1 MAMPPRP
8 MGSLVD
14 SGLDLDMT
22 EGLPEV
28 EIDVDE
34 AMDFSGGAEIIDDGQ
49 GGAIVQAMGEMDEEG
64 VDVEIVEHTAN
75 LAEFL
80 DDGILGEISSDL
92 VGLYEEDYES
102 RRDWE
107 ETYSKGLDL
116 LGVQNTER
124 SEPFE
129 GASGVTHP
137 LISESVT
144 QFQAQAYK
152 ELLPAGG
159 PVRTQIIGV
168 QDQQREDQA
177 QRVKHFMNYQIMEV
191 MEEYD
196 PGMDQMLFYLPLS
209 GSTFKKVYF
218 DPLKARAVAEF
229 VPAQDVVVSYSA
241 TDLATAPRVTH
252 VLKMTDNDV
261 RKMQFSGVYKDIDL
275 GGAGDAQEDEVEEK
289 VNKLQGLSRSYTD
302 DIRTILEMHCDLDVE
317 GFEDTDQMGEPTGIK
332 LPYIVT
338 IDKDSGEVLAIR
350 RNYDETDPIKKKR
363 QYFVHY
369 KFLPGLGFYGFGL
382 VHMIGGLGRAATSI
396 LRQLIDAGTLANLP
410 AGFKARGVRVRNDDE
425 PLQPGEWRDI
435 DAPGGNIR
443 DSLIPLPYK
452 EPSGTL
458 AQLLGSLI
466 EDGRRFVSIA
476 DQQVNNMSQET
487 PVGTTVAMLERGM
500 KVMSAIHK
508 RLHYA
513 QKNEFRLLAR
523 IFKENTGP
531 EYPYDVAGGSAAV
544 KQEDFDDRIDVLPV
558 SDPNIFSM
566 AQRVTLAQTQLQLA
580 QSNPQ
585 MHNLHAAYRRMYQA
599 LEVQNIEEILPPP
612 QEPQPMDP
620 AMENAKALMGD
631 ILRAFPEQN
640 HEAHIDIHIMFMKT
654 PIVSTSPQ
662 IMGSF
667 MSHLQEHVSMLAK
680 KQAMDEVKQA
690 LSGAKMMAEVG
701 AVSSESVA
709 QYEQQLQVDMQNQQ
723 EVENLVVLFQ
733 QKIMADVLA
742 RLMPEN
748 PNEPDPLVAIRMQE
762 LQLRKEKQDQ
772 DALNDA
778 AKLELEMNK
787 VEQRDRLDT
796 ARMDLQEEIAGD
808 RNEVNRERIAV
819 NAEIQ
824 QMAMQRRG

>member
-1 MAMPPRP
+1 MALPPNMVVP
-8 MGSLVD
+8 
-14 SGLDLDMT
+14 GLNLDDT
-22 EGLPEV
+22 EGLPDVEV
-28 EIDVDE
+28 DVSSPV
-34 AMDFSGGAEIIDDGQ
+34 DFSGGAEIIDDGQ
-49 GGAIVQAMGEMDEEG
+49 GGAIVQALSGMEEEG
-64 VDVEIVEHTAN
+64 VDVEVIEHDAN

-80 DDGILGEISSDL
+80 DDAILGEISSEL

-102 RRDWE
+102 RSEWE
-107 ETYSKGLDL
+107 ETYTKGLDL
-116 LGVQNTER
+116 LGIQTEDR

-152 ELLPAGG
+152 EMLPAGG
-159 PVRTQIIGV
+159 PVRTQVIGL
-168 QDQQREDQA
+168 QDQAREEQA
-177 QRVKHFMNYQIMEV
+177 QRVKNYMNYQIMEE

-218 DPLKARAVAEF
+218 DPLKGRAVAEF
-229 VPAQDVVVSYSA
+229 LPAQDLVVSYSA
-241 TDLATAPRVTH
+241 TDLATAARVTH

-261 RKMQFSGVYKDIDL
+261 RKMQVSGMYKDISL
-275 GGAGDAQEDEVEEK
+275 AGAGDMEEDEVDQK
-289 VNKLQGLSRSYTD
+289 VNKLQGVSRGYTD
-302 DIRTILEMHCDLDVE
+302 DIRTILEMHCDLDIE
-317 GFEDTDQMGEPTGIK
+317 GFEDVDPMGEPTGIK

-338 IDKDSGEVLAIR
+338 IDKDSNQILAIR
-350 RNYDETDPIKKKR
+350 RNYAEMDPLRKKR
-363 QYFVHY
+363 PYFVHY

-382 VHMIGGLGRAATSI
+382 IHMIGGLGRAATSI
-396 LRQLIDAGTLANLP
+396 LRQLIDSGTLANLP

-458 AQLLGSLI
+458 AQLLGGLI

-476 DQQVNNMSQET
+476 DQQVSNMSQET

-508 RLHYA
+508 RLHYS

-523 IFKENTGP
+523 IFKENMPP
-531 EYPYDVAGGSAAV
+531 EYPYEVAGAPAAI
-544 KQEDFDDRIDVLPV
+544 KQQDFDERIDVLPV

-585 MHNLHAAYRRMYQA
+585 MHNLYAAYRRMYQA
-599 LEVQNIEEILPPP
+599 LEVQNIDEILPPP
-612 QEPQPMDP
+612 QTPQPMDP
-620 AMENAKALMGD
+620 AMENAKALMGE
-631 ILRAFPEQN
+631 LLKAFPEQD
-640 HEAHIDIHIMFMKT
+640 HETHIDIHIMFMKS
-654 PIVSTSPQ
+654 PLVATSPQ
-662 IMGSF
+662 VMGTF
-667 MSHLQEHVSMLAK
+667 MSHIQEHVSMLAK
-680 KQAMDEVKQA
+680 KQAMDEVKEA
-690 LSGAKMMAEVG
+690 LSGAKMMASVG
-701 AVSSESVA
+701 AVNSESVLE
-709 QYEQQLQVDMQNQQ
+709 YEKRLQEDLKDQQ
-723 EVENLVVLFQ
+723 EVENLVVLYQ
-733 QKIMADVLA
+733 QRIMAEVMA

-762 LQLRKEKQDQ
+762 LQLRKQKQDQ
-772 DALNDA
+772 DAVNDA

-787 VEQRDRLDT
+787 IEQRDRLHN
-796 ARMDLQEEIAGD
+796 ARMDLQEEIADD

-819 NAEIQ
+819 NAQIQ
-824 QMAMQRRG
+824 QMAMQRRS

>member
-1 MAMPPRP
+1 MALPPNMVVP
-8 MGSLVD
+8 
-14 SGLDLDMT
+14 GLNLDDT
-22 EGLPEV
+22 EGLPDVEV
-28 EIDVDE
+28 DVSSPV
-34 AMDFSGGAEIIDDGQ
+34 DFSGGAEIIDDGQ
-49 GGAIVQAMGEMDEEG
+49 GGAIVQALSGMEEEG
-64 VDVEIVEHTAN
+64 VDVEVIEHDAN

-80 DDGILGEISSDL
+80 DDAILGEISSEL

-102 RRDWE
+102 RSEWE
-107 ETYSKGLDL
+107 ETYTKGLDL
-116 LGVQNTER
+116 LGIQTEDR

-152 ELLPAGG
+152 EMLPAGG
-159 PVRTQIIGV
+159 PVRTQVIGL
-168 QDQQREDQA
+168 QDQAREEQA
-177 QRVKHFMNYQIMEV
+177 QRVKNYMNYQIMEE

-218 DPLKARAVAEF
+218 DPLKGRAVAEF
-229 VPAQDVVVSYSA
+229 LPAQDLVVSYSA
-241 TDLATAPRVTH
+241 TDLATAARVTH

-261 RKMQFSGVYKDIDL
+261 RKMQVSGMYKDISL
-275 GGAGDAQEDEVEEK
+275 AGAGDMEEDEVDQK
-289 VNKLQGLSRSYTD
+289 VNKLQGVSRGYTD
-302 DIRTILEMHCDLDVE
+302 EIRTILEMHCDLDIE
-317 GFEDTDQMGEPTGIK
+317 GFEDVDPMGEPTGIK

-338 IDKDSGEVLAIR
+338 IDKDSNQILAIR
-350 RNYDETDPIKKKR
+350 RNYAEMDPLRKKR
-363 QYFVHY
+363 PYFVHY

-382 VHMIGGLGRAATSI
+382 IHMIGGLGRAATSI
-396 LRQLIDAGTLANLP
+396 LRQLIDSGTLANLP

-458 AQLLGSLI
+458 AQLLGGLI

-476 DQQVNNMSQET
+476 DQQVSNMSQET

-508 RLHYA
+508 RLHYS
-513 QKNEFRLLAR
+513 QKNEFRLLAQ
-523 IFKENTGP
+523 IFKDNMPP
-531 EYPYDVAGGSAAV
+531 EYPYEVAGAPAAI
-544 KQEDFDDRIDVLPV
+544 KQQDFDERIDVLPV

-585 MHNLHAAYRRMYQA
+585 MHNLYAAYRRMYQA
-599 LEVQNIEEILPPP
+599 LEVQNIDEILPPP
-612 QEPQPMDP
+612 QTPQPMDP
-620 AMENAKALMGD
+620 AMENAKALMGE
-631 ILRAFPEQN
+631 LLKAFPEQN
-640 HEAHIDIHIMFMKT
+640 HETHIDIHIMFMKS
-654 PIVSTSPQ
+654 PLVATSPQ
-662 IMGSF
+662 VMGTF
-667 MSHLQEHVSMLAK
+667 MSHIQEHVSMLAK
-680 KQAMDEVKQA
+680 KQAMDEVKEA
-690 LSGAKMMAEVG
+690 LSGAKMMANVG
-701 AVSSESVA
+701 AVNPESVLE
-709 QYEQQLQVDMQNQQ
+709 YEKQLQQDLQNQQ
-723 EVENLVVLFQ
+723 EVENLVVLYQ
-733 QKIMADVLA
+733 QRIMADVMA

-762 LQLRKEKQDQ
+762 LQLRKQKQDQ
-772 DALNDA
+772 DAVNDA

-787 VEQRDRLDT
+787 IEQRDRLDN
-796 ARMDLQEEIAGD
+796 ARMDLQEEIADD
-808 RNEVNRERIAV
+808 RNAVNRERIAV
-819 NAEIQ
+819 NAQIQ
-824 QMAMQRRG
+824 QMAMQRRS

>member
-1 MAMPPRP
+1 MALPPNMVVP
-8 MGSLVD
+8 
-14 SGLDLDMT
+14 GLDLDDT
-22 EGLPEV
+22 EGLPDVEV
-28 EIDVDE
+28 DVPSPV
-34 AMDFSGGAEIIDDGQ
+34 DFSGGAEILEDGQ
-49 GGAIVQAMGEMDEEG
+49 GGAIVQAMSEMEDQG
-64 VDVEIVEHTAN
+64 VEVEIIDHDAN

-80 DDGILGEISSDL
+80 DDGILGEISSEL

-102 RRDWE
+102 RSEWE
-107 ETYSKGLDL
+107 ETYTKGLDL
-116 LGVQNTER
+116 LGINTEDR
-124 SEPFE
+124 SQPFE

-152 ELLPAGG
+152 EMLPAGG
-159 PVRTQIIGV
+159 PVRTQVIGL
-168 QDQQREDQA
+168 QDQKREDQA
-177 QRVKHFMNYQIMEV
+177 QRVKHYMNYQIMEE

-218 DPLKARAVAEF
+218 DPLKGRAVAEF
-229 VPAQDVVVSYSA
+229 LPAQDLVVSYSA

-261 RKMQFSGVYKDIDL
+261 RKMQVSGAYMDVDL
-275 GGAGDAQEDEVEEK
+275 SGAGDPDEDEVDQK
-289 VNKLQGLSRSYTD
+289 VNKLQGISRGYTD
-302 DIRTILEMHCDLDVE
+302 DIRTILEMHCDLDIE
-317 GFEDTDQMGEPTGIK
+317 GFEDKDPMGEPTGIK

-338 IDKDSGEVLAIR
+338 IDKDSNQILAIR
-350 RNYDETDPIKKKR
+350 RNYAEMDPLRKKR
-363 QYFVHY
+363 PYFVHY

-382 VHMIGGLGRAATSI
+382 IHMIGGLGRAATSI
-396 LRQLIDAGTLANLP
+396 LRQLIDSGTLANLP

-458 AQLLGSLI
+458 AQLLGGLI
-466 EDGRRFVSIA
+466 EDGRRFISIA

-508 RLHYA
+508 RLHYS

-523 IFKENTGP
+523 IFKENMPP
-531 EYPYDVAGGSAAV
+531 EYPYEVAGAAAAI
-544 KQEDFDDRIDVLPV
+544 KQQDFDDKIDVLPV

-599 LEVQNIEEILPPP
+599 LEVQNIDEILPPP

-620 AMENAKALMGD
+620 AMENAKALMGE

-640 HEAHIDIHIMFMKT
+640 HEVHIEIHIMFMKT
-654 PIVSTSPQ
+654 PIVATSPQ

-667 MSHLQEHVSMLAK
+667 MSHIQEHVSMLAK

-690 LSGAKMMAEVG
+690 LSGAKMMANVG
-701 AVSSESVA
+701 AVSQGSVLE
-709 QYEQQLQVDMQNQQ
+709 YEKQLQQDLQNQQ
-723 EVENLVVLFQ
+723 EVENLVVLYQ
-733 QKIMADVLA
+733 QKIMADVMA

-762 LQLRKEKQDQ
+762 LELRKQKQDQ
-772 DALNDA
+772 DAVNDA
-778 AKLELEMNK
+778 AKLELEVNK
-787 VEQRDRLDT
+787 IEQRDRLDN
-796 ARMDLQEEIAGD
+796 ARMDLQEEIADD
-808 RNEVNRERIAV
+808 RNAVNRERIAV

>member
-1 MAMPPRP
+1 MALPPNMVVP
-8 MGSLVD
+8 
-14 SGLDLDMT
+14 GLNLDDT
-22 EGLPEV
+22 EGLPDVEV
-28 EIDVDE
+28 DVSSPV
-34 AMDFSGGAEIIDDGQ
+34 DFSGGAEIIDDGQ
-49 GGAIVQAMGEMDEEG
+49 GGAIVQALSGMEEEG
-64 VDVEIVEHTAN
+64 VDVEVIEHDAN

-80 DDGILGEISSDL
+80 DDAILGEISSEL

-102 RRDWE
+102 RSEWE
-107 ETYSKGLDL
+107 ETYTKGLDL
-116 LGVQNTER
+116 LGIQTEDR

-152 ELLPAGG
+152 EMLPAGG
-159 PVRTQIIGV
+159 PVRTQVIGL
-168 QDQQREDQA
+168 QDQAREEQA
-177 QRVKHFMNYQIMEV
+177 QRVKNYMNYQIMEE

-218 DPLKARAVAEF
+218 DPLKGRAVAEF
-229 VPAQDVVVSYSA
+229 LPAQDLVVSYSA
-241 TDLATAPRVTH
+241 TDLATAARVTH

-261 RKMQFSGVYKDIDL
+261 RKMQVSGMYKDISL
-275 GGAGDAQEDEVEEK
+275 AGAGDMEEDEVDQK
-289 VNKLQGLSRSYTD
+289 VNKLQGVSRGYTD
-302 DIRTILEMHCDLDVE
+302 EIRTILEMHCDLDIE
-317 GFEDTDQMGEPTGIK
+317 GFEDVDPMGEPTGIK

-338 IDKDSGEVLAIR
+338 IDKDSNQILAIR
-350 RNYDETDPIKKKR
+350 RNYAEMDPLRKKR
-363 QYFVHY
+363 PYFVHY

-382 VHMIGGLGRAATSI
+382 IHMIGGLGRAATSI
-396 LRQLIDAGTLANLP
+396 LRQLIDSGTLANLP

-458 AQLLGSLI
+458 AQLLGGLI

-476 DQQVNNMSQET
+476 DQQVSNMSQET

-508 RLHYA
+508 RLHYS

-523 IFKENTGP
+523 IFKENMPP
-531 EYPYDVAGGSAAV
+531 EYPYEVAGAPAAI
-544 KQEDFDDRIDVLPV
+544 KQQDFDERIDVLPV

-585 MHNLHAAYRRMYQA
+585 MHNLYAAYRRMYQA
-599 LEVQNIEEILPPP
+599 LEVQNIDEILPPP
-612 QEPQPMDP
+612 PTPQPMDP
-620 AMENAKALMGD
+620 AMENAKALMGE
-631 ILRAFPEQN
+631 LLKAFPEQD
-640 HEAHIDIHIMFMKT
+640 HETHIDIHIMFMKS
-654 PIVSTSPQ
+654 PLVATSPQ
-662 IMGSF
+662 VMGTF
-667 MSHLQEHVSMLAK
+667 MSHIQEHVSMLAK
-680 KQAMDEVKQA
+680 KQAMDEVKEA
-690 LSGAKMMAEVG
+690 LSGAKMMASVG
-701 AVSSESVA
+701 AVNSESVLE
-709 QYEQQLQVDMQNQQ
+709 YEKRLQEDLKDQQ
-723 EVENLVVLFQ
+723 EVENLVVLYQ
-733 QKIMADVLA
+733 QRIMAEVMA

-762 LQLRKEKQDQ
+762 LQLRKQKQDQ
-772 DALNDA
+772 DAVNDA

-787 VEQRDRLDT
+787 IEQRDRLDN
-796 ARMDLQEEIAGD
+796 ARMDLQEEIADD
-808 RNEVNRERIAV
+808 RNAVNRERIAV
-819 NAEIQ
+819 NAQIQ
-824 QMAMQRRG
+824 QMAMQRRS

>member
-1 MAMPPRP
+1 MALPPNMVVP
-8 MGSLVD
+8 
-14 SGLDLDMT
+14 GLNLDDT
-22 EGLPEV
+22 EGLPDVEV
-28 EIDVDE
+28 DVSSPV
-34 AMDFSGGAEIIDDGQ
+34 DFSGGAEIIDDGQ
-49 GGAIVQAMGEMDEEG
+49 GGAIVQALSGMEEEG
-64 VDVEIVEHTAN
+64 VDVEVVEHDAN

-80 DDGILGEISSDL
+80 DDAILGEISSEL

-102 RRDWE
+102 RSEWE
-107 ETYSKGLDL
+107 ETYTKGLDL
-116 LGVQNTER
+116 LGIQTEDR

-152 ELLPAGG
+152 EMLPAGG
-159 PVRTQIIGV
+159 PVRTQVIGL
-168 QDQQREDQA
+168 QDQAREEQA
-177 QRVKHFMNYQIMEV
+177 QRVKNYMNYQIMEE

-218 DPLKARAVAEF
+218 DPLKGRAVAEF
-229 VPAQDVVVSYSA
+229 LPAQDLVVSYSA
-241 TDLATAPRVTH
+241 TDLATAARVTH

-261 RKMQFSGVYKDIDL
+261 RKMQVSGMYKDISL
-275 GGAGDAQEDEVEEK
+275 AGAGDMEEDEVDQK
-289 VNKLQGLSRSYTD
+289 VNKLQGVSRGYTD
-302 DIRTILEMHCDLDVE
+302 EIRTILEMHCDLDIE
-317 GFEDTDQMGEPTGIK
+317 GFEDVDPMGEPTGIK

-338 IDKDSGEVLAIR
+338 IDKDSNQILAIR
-350 RNYDETDPIKKKR
+350 RNYAEMDPLRKKR
-363 QYFVHY
+363 PYFVHY

-382 VHMIGGLGRAATSI
+382 IHMIGGLGRAATSI
-396 LRQLIDAGTLANLP
+396 LRQLIDSGTLANLP

-458 AQLLGSLI
+458 AQLLGGLI

-476 DQQVNNMSQET
+476 DQQVSNMSQET

-508 RLHYA
+508 RLHYS

-523 IFKENTGP
+523 IFKENMPP
-531 EYPYDVAGGSAAV
+531 EYPYEVAGAPAAI
-544 KQEDFDDRIDVLPV
+544 KQQDFDERIDVLPV

-585 MHNLHAAYRRMYQA
+585 MHNLYAAYRRMYQA
-599 LEVQNIEEILPPP
+599 LEVQNIDEILPPP
-612 QEPQPMDP
+612 QTPQPMDP
-620 AMENAKALMGD
+620 AMENAKALMGE
-631 ILRAFPEQN
+631 LLKAFPEQD
-640 HEAHIDIHIMFMKT
+640 HETHIDIHIMFMKS
-654 PIVSTSPQ
+654 PLVATSPQ
-662 IMGSF
+662 VMGTF
-667 MSHLQEHVSMLAK
+667 MSHIQEHVSMLAK
-680 KQAMDEVKQA
+680 KQAMDEVKEA
-690 LSGAKMMAEVG
+690 LSGAKMMASVG
-701 AVSSESVA
+701 AVNSESVLE
-709 QYEQQLQVDMQNQQ
+709 YEKRLQEDLKDQQ
-723 EVENLVVLFQ
+723 EVENLVVLYQ
-733 QKIMADVLA
+733 QRIMAEVMA

-762 LQLRKEKQDQ
+762 LQLRKQKQDQ
-772 DALNDA
+772 DAVNDA

-787 VEQRDRLDT
+787 IEQRDRLDN
-796 ARMDLQEEIAGD
+796 ARMDLQEEIADD
-808 RNEVNRERIAV
+808 RNAVNRERIAV
-819 NAEIQ
+819 NAQIQ
-824 QMAMQRRG
+824 QMAMQRRS